1 MKKNVGTAD
10 RAIRTL
16 AAIVLAILILT
27 GTVTGTTA
35 IVLGVVAAVLLLT
48 SMVSICPLYMAL
60 NLSTNKKPQA

>member
-1 MKKNVGTAD
+1 MKKNMGTTD

-16 AAIVLAILILT
+16 AALVLAILILT
-27 GTVTGTTA
+27 GVVMGTTA

-60 NLSTNKKPQA
+60 NISTNKKTQA

>member
-1 MKKNVGTAD
+1 MKENTGNAD

-35 IVLGVVAAVLLLT
+35 IVLGVLGAGLLLT
-48 SMVSICPLYMAL
+48 SFVSFCPIYLPF
-60 NLSTNKKPQA
+60 NISTNKKTRA